1 MAKMKDVFS
10 KSCSVFFKSAERE
23 KFRLQSYVYWFLP
36 PEEAVWR
43 KMVSALMLFS
53 AESGYILQKT
63 NVDNTVERCFDT
75 K

>member
-1 MAKMKDVFS
+1 MFIG
-10 KSCSVFFKSAERE
+10 
-23 KFRLQSYVYWFLP
+23 FLP

-63 NVDNTVERCFDT
+63 NVDNTVAHLLVVMMPRR
-75 K
+75 